1 MGCYLVF
8 DGGIFVI
15 FLGLAL
21 LFLLVSFKI
30 GAVFALLSAILF
42 FSLAI
47 ILIGQSDVG
56 FESNIETAL
65 INGTSLYTFTT
76 NSTVYVIGDGNSGTD
91 DNQNILAWLFFA
103 MAILAVAMFF
113 MEMIGMGEIKKEGRN

>member
-1 MGCYLVF
+1 MF

-21 LFLLVSFKI
+21 LFLLASFKI

-42 FSLAI
+42 FSMAI
-47 ILIGQSDVG
+47 ILIGQSDIG
-56 FESNIETAL
+56 FTNTVETAL
-65 INGTSLYTFTT
+65 INGTSLHTFTT
-76 NSTVYVIGDGNSGTD
+76 NSTAYIIGDGDPATN

-103 MAILAVAMFF
+103 MAILSVALFF
-113 MEMIGMGEIKKEGRN
+113 MEMIGMTDPRKDEGY